1 MPTPRAHAR
10 TWLILAA
17 AAAVVLIAATTAA
30 AVITLGRGDDNTPAG
45 RATARQSAASNS
57 GRGVPWAWMHGG
69 QVLNEAD
76 YLSRMVAH
84 HQEAVTAA
92 RQLRRSDRP
101 QLRAFGTDIV
111 RTQTAQIHQMVAWLH
126 RWYPDQP
133 TDTGYQPMMRD
144 LSGLSGGALDRAFLR
159 DMTIHHMAAVMMS
172 QQLLVRGLATHSEVA
187 HLARN
192 IRDQQHAE
200 IYRMQ
205 RWLHGWYGETWHGG
219 YGWMTGRGYRWMMG
233 RRSMMG
239 GYRWMHDHRWDTPYR
254 HQDRSHGWWN
264 GDRGGMGP
272 QMMR

>member
-1 MPTPRAHAR
+1 MTTPRAHAR
-10 TWLILAA
+10 TWLILVIT
-17 AAAVVLIAATTAA
+17 AAVVLIAATTAA
-30 AVITLGRGDDNTPAG
+30 AVITLNNGNDTTSAG
-45 RATARQSAASNS
+45 RATTSHGASNS
-57 GRGVPWAWMHGG
+57 GRGAPWAWMHGG
-69 QVLNEAD
+69 QVHNEAD

-92 RQLRRSDRP
+92 RQLQRSDRP

-111 RTQTAQIHQMVAWLH
+111 RTQTAQIHQMDAWLH
-126 RWYPDQP
+126 RWYPGQP

-144 LSGLSGGALDRAFLR
+144 LSGLSGAALDRAFLR

-172 QQLLVRGLATHSEVA
+172 QQLLARGLASHPEVA

-205 RWLHGWYGETWHGG
+205 RWLHDWYGETWHGG

-233 RRSMMG
+233 GRSMMG
-239 GYRWMHDHRWDTPYR
+239 GYRWMHDHRWDAPYR
-254 HQDRSHGWWN
+254 HQDRNHGWWN
-264 GDRGGMGP
+264 GDHSGMGP